1 MSYTIRD
8 IQCQKEIQSGVYFR
22 VGKEVCVDSTRLN
35 NGIGDAVERYKFYS
49 LAQLEWPPRPG

>member
-22 VGKEVCVDSTRLN
+22 VGKEVCVDSTMLN
-35 NGIGDAVERYKFYS
+35 NGIGDPAELYKFYS
-49 LAQLEWPPRPG
+49 LAQLE